1 MSHRVVLTKRACR
14 DLKQFIPAVYTRII
28 KRIEQLAT
36 DPRPPGA
43 RKITDTADRYRIR
56 IGDYRVIYQVEDDR
70 LLILVIR
77 VRHRREA
84 YR

>member
-1 MSHRVVLTKRACR
+1 MAHRVVLTKRAYR
-14 DLKQFIPAVYTRII
+14 DLKQLPPAVYTRII
-28 KRIEQLAT
+28 RRIELLASE
-36 DPRPPGA
+36 PRPPGA
-43 RKITDTADRYRIR
+43 RKIKDSADRYRIR